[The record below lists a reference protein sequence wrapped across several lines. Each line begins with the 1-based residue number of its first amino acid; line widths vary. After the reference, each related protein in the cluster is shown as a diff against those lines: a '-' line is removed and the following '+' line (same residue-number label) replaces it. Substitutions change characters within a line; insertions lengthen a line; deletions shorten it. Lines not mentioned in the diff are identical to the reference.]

1 MDCFWVAIFW
11 MLLGLSFKSSMG
23 WMVQNSKLIRINRV
37 APSVRSTV
45 TMNFVSIHSQGIPPQ
60 SLETQSSSK
69 DLSFH
74 STKLVLFPWR
84 HPLYP
89 SSELK
94 KGWETTDNLLTIGA
108 SGISLSH
115 INTIVENAASHNFVK
130 VKLASNRYSSMAIAN
145 TCMQDERLQKAVE
158 VVEVRERGFLLRRL
172 TLLPSRPVR
181 MHSDRPLNQLRTRTG
196 DGISGDDTRL
206 SSQEHNGE
214 QRGNSK
220 R

>member
-1 MDCFWVAIFW
+1 
-11 MLLGLSFKSSMG
+11 MLLGWSFKSAMG
-23 WMVQNSKLIRINRV
+23 WMVQNSKLTRINRV
-37 APSVRSTV
+37 AASVRSTV
-45 TMNFVSIHSQGIPPQ
+45 VMNFASIHSQAIPSQ

-74 STKLVLFPWR
+74 STELVLFPWR
-84 HPLYP
+84 HPLHP

-145 TCMQDERLQKAVE
+145 TCMQDERLQNTVE

-172 TLLPSRPVR
+172 HLLPSRPVR
-181 MHSDRPLNQLRTRTG
+181 MHSDRPLDQLRTRSG
-196 DGISGDDTRL
+196 DGVSGDGTHL
-206 SSQEHNGE
+206 SSQGHKNG
-214 QRGNSK
+214 QRGTSK